1 MEYVT
6 ISSIIF
12 RQLAVGKIESKAIV
26 NYMQTNIYKGSRIA
40 RVLVEIVYILLTI
53 YYLKAEITQ
62 WLSKEAEIREK
73 ERQERFKE
81 KGITEADF

>member
-1 MEYVT
+1 M
-6 ISSIIF
+6 
-12 RQLAVGKIESKAIV
+12 
-26 NYMQTNIYKGSRIA
+26 
-40 RVLVEIVYILLTI
+40 LVEIVYILLTI